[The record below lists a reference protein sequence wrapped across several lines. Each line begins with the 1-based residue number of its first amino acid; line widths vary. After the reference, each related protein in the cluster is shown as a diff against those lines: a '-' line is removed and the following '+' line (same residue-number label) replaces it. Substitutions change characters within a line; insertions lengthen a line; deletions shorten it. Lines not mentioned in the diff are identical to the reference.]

1 MLADFRKAPKRYQ
14 RKGAGELT
22 EEMREE
28 VKEAFDLLDKDSSSK
43 INSKELKV
51 ALLVLGFES
60 VKGQS
65 KSLIKEVAQDGS
77 DKIDYYE
84 FEEIVATKVFDRDP
98 REEILKA
105 FKLFDE
111 DNTGKISIK
120 NLTKISRELGETMTD
135 EELKEM
141 IKEVDRDGDNLITQE
156 DFLRYMKNTNLF

>member
-1 MLADFRKAPKRYQ
+1 MLGDFRKAPRRMQ

-28 VKEAFDLLDKDSSSK
+28 IKEAFDLLDTDSSSK

-51 ALLVLGFES
+51 ALLVLGFEP
-60 VKGQS
+60 VKGEA
-65 KSLIKEVAQDGS
+65 KSLIKEISQDNS
-77 DKIDYYE
+77 DKIDYPE
-84 FEEIVATKVFDRDP
+84 FEELIATKILDRDP

-111 DNTGKISIK
+111 ENTGKISIK
-120 NLTKISRELGETMTD
+120 NLTKIARELGETMTD
-135 EELKEM
+135 EELNEM